1 MVSKSYLIMIK
12 FFAFII
18 ALFVFYLVGSFLG
31 FIGPLLAGLVV
42 MYFNLDP
49 IGSQGIKTLEASGE
63 IIRLVLSVYLGY
75 RTYKKITRTRE

>member
-1 MVSKSYLIMIK
+1 MIK

-31 FIGPLLAGLVV
+31 FIGPLLAGLVL
-42 MYFNLDP
+42 MNFYPDP
-49 IGSQGIKTLEASGE
+49 ASTPISFETLAASGE

-75 RTYKKITRTRE
+75 RTYKKITRTKE

>member
-1 MVSKSYLIMIK
+1 MIK

-31 FIGPLLAGLVV
+31 FIGPLLAGLVL
-42 MYFNLDP
+42 MYFYPDP
-49 IGSQGIKTLEASGE
+49 ASTPISFETLEASGE

-75 RTYKKITRTRE
+75 RTYKKITRTKE